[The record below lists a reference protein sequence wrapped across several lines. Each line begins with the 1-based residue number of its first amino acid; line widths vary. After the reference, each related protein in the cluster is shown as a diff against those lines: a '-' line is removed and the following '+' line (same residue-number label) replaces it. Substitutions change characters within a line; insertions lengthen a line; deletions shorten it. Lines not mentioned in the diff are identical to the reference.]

1 MLHIASWHAIP
12 AAMRRQCRAHRV
24 ASAALAT
31 LVPCRRERSRPARPR
46 VTRPVAAATVSPEL
60 ALTKQLAASASVA
73 ATVLVISSLCTSSG
87 RQRWADLLSN
97 WQNALPANPAFRRAL
112 AWLPVIVAAKWLE
125 SVAGLPLL
133 NWVYVAIGAQT
144 FAAYAGTL
152 SQQQA
157 GTPVAEAAAAP
168 REVVGTEQSGTAAG
182 GGLNGLARNLFATR
196 FPELA
201 SEEVMA
207 LAPAMLA
214 DASGSQAQGQLY
226 VTASSVAFHGA
237 FGRSRRIISLGTVTE
252 AQLAMPDAQTQRS
265 LSVLRLTTGDGQLVV
280 LSAVNL
286 LGGTDALQRIAQL
299 CNTRTETGA

>member
-1 MLHIASWHAIP
+1 
-12 AAMRRQCRAHRV
+12 
-24 ASAALAT
+24 
-31 LVPCRRERSRPARPR
+31 
-46 VTRPVAAATVSPEL
+46 VSPEL

-73 ATVLVISSLCTSSG
+73 ATVLLIASLCTSSG
-87 RQRWADLLSN
+87 RQRWAELLSN

-144 FAAYAGTL
+144 FVAYAGTL

-265 LSVLRLTTGDGQLVV
+265 LSVLRLTTGDGQQVV

-299 CNTRTETGA
+299 CSTRTETGA